1 MNRAAADILLRLLD
15 EPGASQRAL
24 AAATG
29 HSLGLV
35 NRTIRE
41 LMGRG
46 LLDRNQRPTEAAH
59 ELVSDRAPRNAIIL
73 AAGLGIRMAPIN
85 VVNPKAL
92 LEVHGEPLIE
102 RQIRQLHEV
111 GIRDITVVV
120 GFMKERFDYLIDAYG
135 VELVVNP
142 AYVHKN
148 NLASVALVADRIAN
162 SYLVP
167 CDVWCAENP
176 FAPRELRSWYLVTD
190 GAGTS
195 EVRVNRK
202 GELAYAQPGEAGN
215 RMVGIT
221 YVLAQDAVPL
231 RARLV
236 TLAADPRYDGAFWE
250 EALRAGDRMMLP
262 ARVMGD
268 ELFVE
273 VNTYEQLRDLD
284 GGADRLSPADI
295 EEAARVLGVEPS
307 AIRNV
312 RLLKK
317 GLMNSSFA
325 LCAGTERYVMRIPA
339 DRAGGP
345 LRWQRER
352 DAHVAIKGLGLCEA
366 PLMLDVTTGHKL
378 SRYLEDARPCD
389 PSDEADVARA
399 MATLRRLHEARLT
412 VPQAFDLFDGIEDY
426 EALRGGEASIFR
438 DYAETKARVMALRD
452 HARAYAGEP
461 CLIHVDPAP
470 ENFLFAN
477 DGQAD
482 GQADARSYPQPMHVD
497 PALENS
503 LFASEA
509 QADGQPDAR
518 SYPQLTHVDP
528 APEDRLST
536 SEVQADT
543 GPLPQLI
550 DWEYAGMGDPHVDVA
565 LFCIY
570 SLYDRTHIDRAIDL
584 YFAPAGGCD
593 RATRAKIYCYVAAGG
608 LLWSNWC
615 EYKWHQG
622 VEFGE
627 YSLRQ
632 YRYAKDFARL
642 AASLFRELEEGAG
655 PFAAAGTVDGHAASA
670 SPCNDIAGFEASDT
684 QANAARHIG
693 NAAAHHAN
701 TAPASHASTAT
712 SHHACSSPESHA
724 STATA
729 LHPDTHIPKGSSAC
743 R

>member
-1 MNRAAADILLRLLD
+1 MNRAAADILIRLLD

-46 LLDRNQRPTEAAH
+46 LLDREQRPTEAAR

-215 RMVGIT
+215 RMVGIA
-221 YVLAQDAVPL
+221 YVLAQDAAPL
-231 RARLV
+231 RARLA

-250 EALRAGDRMMLP
+250 EALRVGDRMMLP

-268 ELFVE
+268 GLFVE

-307 AIRNV
+307 TIRDV

-317 GLMNSSFA
+317 GLMNSSFS

-352 DAHVAIKGLGLCEA
+352 DAHAAIKGLGLCEA

-389 PSDEADVARA
+389 PANEADVARA
-399 MATLRRLHEARLT
+399 MATLRRLHDARLA
-412 VPQAFDLFDGIEDY
+412 VPEGFDLFDGIEDY
-426 EALRGGEASIFR
+426 EALRGSKASIFR
-438 DYAETKARVMALRD
+438 DYAETKAHVMALRD

-482 GQADARSYPQPMHVD
+482 GQPDARSFPQLIHVD
-497 PALENS
+497 PDPENP
-503 LFASEA
+503 LFAG
-509 QADGQPDAR
+509 DGQPDAQ
-518 SYPQLTHVDP
+518 SY
-528 APEDRLST
+528 
-536 SEVQADT
+536 
-543 GPLPQLI
+543 PQLI

-570 SLYDRTHIDRAIDL
+570 SLYDRTHINRAIDL

-642 AASLFRELEEGAG
+642 AAGLFRELEEEARQ
-655 PFAAAGTVDGHAASA
+655 FAAADTADGHAAGA
-670 SPCNDIAGFEASDT
+670 TPCNDFTGFEASDAACAVEVRVQGASPYNNT
-684 QANAARHIG
+684 AGLEASDAQAGAARHVG
-693 NAAAHHAN
+693 
-701 TAPASHASTAT
+701 TTPARHDSTAVE
-712 SHHACSSPESHA
+712 P
-724 STATA
+724 
-729 LHPDTHIPKGSSAC
+729 HPDTHIPKGSSAC